1 MKIHLNRAGQS
12 LGQFTSGE
20 VRAGFKEGRF
30 AASDLAWRD
39 GMPMWKPLGEVID
52 EIAPDDA
59 ADGSEAGLAL
69 SAQAGESDFP
79 WEKREQMGFFNAL
92 FETIRMVLLDPS
104 KSFRAM
110 PLTGGF
116 GAPLFF
122 FVLCSMIGVIVA
134 GGYQVAFSA
143 LPSASAMSQ
152 ADRMLAG
159 ALSSPAFIGVML
171 IVMMILFVVGAFIS
185 AGISHLALMLV
196 GGAKKPYEAT
206 FRVLSYAG
214 GACAILQFVPVCGG
228 LLMWIWS
235 IVVMVIGFS
244 EVHGIGKG
252 HALLAVLLPVI
263 LCCGL
268 IFVSLSLALGGGISA
283 LLQSTGQ

>member
-12 LGQFTSGE
+12 LGQFTPGE

-59 ADGSEAGLAL
+59 ADGAEAGLPLPAR
-69 SAQAGESDFP
+69 AGEPGFP

-92 FETIRMVLLDPS
+92 FETIRMVLLEPT
-104 KSFRAM
+104 KSFHSM
-110 PLTGGF
+110 SPTGGF

-122 FVLCSMIGVIVA
+122 FVLCSTVGAIAVT
-134 GGYQVAFSA
+134 GYQVAFTA
-143 LPSASAMSQ
+143 LSPASSMSPS
-152 ADRMLAG
+152 DRMMAETLH
-159 ALSSPAFIGVML
+159 SPVFIGGML
-171 IVMMILFVVGAFIS
+171 IVMPILFVVGAFIS

-214 GACAILQFVPVCGG
+214 GACAILQLVPVCGG
-228 LLMWIWS
+228 FLMWIWS
-235 IVVMVIGFS
+235 IVLVVVGFS

-252 HALLAVLLPVI
+252 RALVAVLLPVVV
-263 LCCGL
+263 CCGL
-268 IFVSLSLALGGGISA
+268 IFMTVFLVFGSTITAI
-283 LLQSTGQ
+283 LQSSGH